1 MKKNIIFIAIFLI
14 LDLGILLLQSKN
26 NPAIAQ
32 QDGEAG
38 IAPNSGFDS
47 GRPSDPIQ
55 AAAEPPP
62 AESPAA
68 QTPPLPV
75 ESPAAQ
81 APPPPA
87 VEQPAIQTQLP
98 AEHTLNLPNHT
109 READLQEPVLEQ
121 FIAGQEEHETIQEP
135 LPQAERPQAL
145 IRERATAPAEVQKQ
159 AKEFVQIQKTV
170 QERLPSIPVLP
181 AAVPTQ
187 VLLNA
192 PAPAPT
198 PAPALNSPLPNDGRP
213 AQFNIPQAFPQAIEQ
228 PSSDEQRTAEAPAFE
243 QPPADD
249 EVTAE
254 ELYNEPSPVVEES
267 ELRSNP
273 TTTTANNNSSQG
285 PLICCRLT
293 SDETGDPIFRT
304 KTKGDCV
311 DELGIVF
318 GTGSCRAG
326 TP

>member
-14 LDLGILLLQSKN
+14 LGLGILLLQSKN

-38 IAPNSGFDS
+38 VAPNSGFDS
-47 GRPSDPIQ
+47 GRPGDPIQ
-55 AAAEPPP
+55 AADPP
-62 AESPAA
+62 
-68 QTPPLPV
+68 PV

-81 APPPPA
+81 APPP
-87 VEQPAIQTQLP
+87 
-98 AEHTLNLPNHT
+98 AEHTTLGLPDHT
-109 READLQEPVLEQ
+109 RDADLQEPVLEE
-121 FIAGQEEHETIQEP
+121 FIASQEEHETTQESP
-135 LPQAERPQAL
+135 PQAERPHAL
-145 IRERATAPAEVQKQ
+145 IRERAAAPAEVQKQ

-192 PAPAPT
+192 PTPAPT
-198 PAPALNSPLPNDGRP
+198 PVLNSPPSNDGRP
-213 AQFNIPQAFPQAIEQ
+213 AQFDIPQAFPQAIEQ
-228 PSSDEQRTAEAPAFE
+228 PSGDEQRTAEAPVFE
-243 QPPADD
+243 QPSADD

-254 ELYNEPSPVVEES
+254 EPDNEPFPVVEEP
-267 ELRSNP
+267 RSNP
-273 TTTTANNNSSQG
+273 ATTTANNNSSQG

-311 DELGIVF
+311 DELGTVF
-318 GTGSCRAG
+318 GTGSCRASSDI
-326 TP
+326 P